1 MLLEVKRL
9 YKKDTYTIGK
19 LYIEGVYFC
28 DTLEDKV
35 RNLNTEKKVYGETA
49 IPAGKYKIQVAVS
62 SKFKREM
69 PYLMNVPQFTG
80 IMIHPG
86 NTPEDSLGCILVG
99 ENKTKGGLI
108 NSRKYS
114 DELNEKII
122 EAIQDRK
129 ENVWIEVDL

>member
-19 LYIEGVYFC
+19 LYIDGVYFC

>member
-19 LYIEGVYFC
+19 LYIDGVYFC

-122 EAIQDRK
+122 EAIQERK